1 MSENSEKARP
11 SAPSVVLLHGLW
23 TSAWHMKLM
32 RKHFEEAGFS
42 THLFD
47 YRTVLDS
54 PEHSARMLAKAVARI
69 DGSVLH
75 LVGHSLGGI
84 VIRHY
89 FHRYADQREGRVVTM
104 GTPHRTSLTAAVFNE
119 NPVGRFVLGQALDKG
134 LLGPLPA
141 WDTQRELGSIAG
153 SLSMGGGRL
162 FARLPKPNDGS
173 VVVEETRLAGM
184 ADHLV
189 LPVSHSGLLFSA
201 NAALQ
206 AIHFLRH
213 GRFRHTD
220 I

>member
-1 MSENSEKARP
+1 
-11 SAPSVVLLHGLW
+11 
-23 TSAWHMKLM
+23 MKLM

-54 PEHSARMLAKAVARI
+54 PEHSAGRLAEEVGKIGGSML
-69 DGSVLH
+69 H
-75 LVGHSLGGI
+75 FVGHSLGGI

-89 FHRYADQREGRVVTM
+89 FHRYADRREGRVVTM
-104 GTPHRTSLTAAVFNE
+104 GTPHHPSLTASVFNE

-134 LLGPLPA
+134 LLGPLPE
-141 WDTQRELGSIAG
+141 WDKQRELGSIAG

-173 VVVEETRLAGM
+173 VVVEETKLDGM
-184 ADHLV
+184 TDHIV

-213 GRFRHTD
+213 GRFRA
-220 I
+220 IEP